1 VFCNT
6 FCPRVSGELIGFSRH
21 ECTVEFYQACCAG
34 VFLTVVA
41 RSPGTDETRPKRK
54 TVVGTFGEKVV
65 WMIEAWKAQG
75 WDQAVGTPAQD
86 KGQG

>member
-1 VFCNT
+1 MYERRQRNII
-6 FCPRVSGELIGFSRH
+6 P
-21 ECTVEFYQACCAG
+21 
-34 VFLTVVA
+34 
-41 RSPGTDETRPKRK
+41 P

-65 WMIEAWKAQG
+65 WMIEAWEVQG